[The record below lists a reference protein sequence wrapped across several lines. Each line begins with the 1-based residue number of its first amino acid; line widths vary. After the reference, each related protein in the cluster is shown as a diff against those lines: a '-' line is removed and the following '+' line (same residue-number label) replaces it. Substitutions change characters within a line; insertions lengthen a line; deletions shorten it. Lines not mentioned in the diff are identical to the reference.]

1 MKKRSLIAV
10 LLSLCFIIGQAQ
22 TKISVQGGI
31 GLNGITKNEN
41 YDVKMGY
48 RFGIGVEFPF
58 NPTWS
63 LQTGVQ
69 LLNRNYG
76 FDKGVEFT
84 GINEEGNDIMAIL
97 GVDAKTNAIYIQ
109 VPIKVA
115 AFLPINNNCGLQFSA
130 GPYLAY
136 GTGGKSSI
144 DWKLVSAVRLP
155 SGTELIPGGNTKLL
169 EGYTQT
175 NTFGKEGIKRID
187 LGLSLGLDFK
197 YKDLFAGFGIEYG
210 LLPIDKEFP
219 DDVFKTILQQNEKL
233 VSPHNYGIE
242 IHVGYCLPLNK

>member
-1 MKKRSLIAV
+1 M
-10 LLSLCFIIGQAQ
+10 
-22 TKISVQGGI
+22 
-31 GLNGITKNEN
+31 
-41 YDVKMGY
+41 
-48 RFGIGVEFPF
+48 
-58 NPTWS
+58 
-63 LQTGVQ
+63 
-69 LLNRNYG
+69 
-76 FDKGVEFT
+76 EFT

-136 GTGGKSSI
+136 GTGGKSGI